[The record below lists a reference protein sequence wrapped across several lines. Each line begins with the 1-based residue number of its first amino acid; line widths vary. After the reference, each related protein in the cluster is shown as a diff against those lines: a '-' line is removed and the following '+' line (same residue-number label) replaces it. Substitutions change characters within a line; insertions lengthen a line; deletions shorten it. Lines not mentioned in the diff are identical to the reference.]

1 MIYNLLSGGEQG
13 LTVLHP
19 SQHLLNLV
27 EIVVVVVRVSIVV
40 EILIRVAMTMMAM
53 MWSQQDD
60 GDYYPNEEKDND
72 HS

>member
-1 MIYNLLSGGEQG
+1 MIYNLLGRGEQG

-19 SQHLLNLV
+19 SQHLLHLV
-27 EIVVVVVRVSIVV
+27 EIMVAVVRVSIMV
-40 EILIRVAMTMMAM
+40 EILIRVAM

>member
-19 SQHLLNLV
+19 SQHLLHLV
-27 EIVVVVVRVSIVV
+27 EIVVAVVRLSIMV
-40 EILIRVAMTMMAM
+40 EILIRVAM

-60 GDYYPNEEKDND
+60 GDYYPNEEKYND

>member
-1 MIYNLLSGGEQG
+1 MVYNLLGGGEQG

-19 SQHLLNLV
+19 SQHLLHLV
-27 EIVVVVVRVSIVV
+27 EIVVAVVRVSIMV

-72 HS
+72 YS